1 MILARLPIHP
11 GDPVLLPAVGPMLD
25 TGARQQRVAI
35 VKSMSTILF
44 LVGLIGSARAAP
56 PLEVYGGLPG
66 VELVSLA
73 PSGDKY
79 ALVAVVGEQRKVI
92 VLNLDGKVVYA
103 ANAGNDKVRGIRWAG
118 PNHVLVKVESTFK
131 VPVYLKHN
139 YEFAAVVNID
149 LVKKKA
155 TPIFDQMRSVAHTV
169 RGDYG
174 VTQADGHLF
183 GYFGGISYD
192 RTWNDE
198 EVFTHDYAD
207 LFRVDLDTAETI
219 RVGRGDETSRDWIV
233 SPDGT
238 VLAHSGYQEQYG
250 VWRLYAGHDEEKRL
264 LERGDPRGD
273 IRMVGLGRSAGT
285 ALVVDRSGNGDVAE
299 EISTADGKA
308 AALFA
313 DQTVREYLFDPDSEQ
328 LIGAL
333 TQEEPRAYFFDPALL
348 ARYKGARKAFPSLN
362 VELVSY
368 SRHLDRLIVKTGGG
382 TDSGTYW
389 IVDIASGKASPIA
402 RPYAAVKDAEV
413 GETRRVHYMAGDGL
427 PIEAILTLPP
437 GREPKGLPLV
447 VLPHGGPI
455 GVNDDIGFDWW
466 AQAYA
471 SRGYAVLQ
479 PNYRGSSGYGRDFRQ
494 AGYGQWGRKMQS
506 DLSDGVATLAKEGT
520 IEATRVCIV
529 GAGYGGYAALAG
541 VTLEHGVYRCAVSVA
556 GPADLRQYFG
566 WQVDRNAG
574 YANDA
579 TRDWRALVGAE
590 GESNAVM
597 DTLSPALVA
606 KLADAPI
613 LLIHGKDDT
622 VVPIDQSESMA
633 AALKRAKKPYKF
645 LSLKGEDHWLSRS
658 ETRIAMLRA
667 AVEFVE
673 KYNPADGH

>member
-1 MILARLPIHP
+1 
-11 GDPVLLPAVGPMLD
+11 
-25 TGARQQRVAI
+25 
-35 VKSMSTILF
+35 
-44 LVGLIGSARAAP
+44 
-56 PLEVYGGLPG
+56 
-66 VELVSLA
+66 
-73 PSGDKY
+73 
-79 ALVAVVGEQRKVI
+79 
-92 VLNLDGKVVYA
+92 
-103 ANAGNDKVRGIRWAG
+103 
-118 PNHVLVKVESTFK
+118 
-131 VPVYLKHN
+131 
-139 YEFAAVVNID
+139 
-149 LVKKKA
+149 
-155 TPIFDQMRSVAHTV
+155 MRSVAHTV

-207 LFRVDLDTAETI
+207 LFRVDLDTAETS

-299 EISTADGKA
+299 ESSTADGKA

-348 ARYKGARKAFPSLN
+348 ARYKGARKAFPGLN

-479 PNYRGSSGYGRDFRQ
+479 PNFRGSSGYGREFRL
-494 AGYGQWGRKMQS
+494 AGYGQWGRKMQT
-506 DLSDGVATLAKEGT
+506 DLSDGVEALAKDGT
-520 IEATRVCIV
+520 IDPKRVCIV
-529 GAGYGGYAALAG
+529 GGIYGGYAALAG
-541 VTLEHGVYRCAVSVA
+541 VTLQKGIYRCAVSVA
-556 GPADLRQYFG
+556 GPADFRKFFA
-566 WQVDRNAG
+566 WQTERHGDKS
-574 YANDA
+574 DA
-579 TRDWRALVGAE
+579 TRYWRAVLGADKE
-590 GESNAVM
+590 GNAVM
-597 DTLSPALVA
+597 ASLSPALA
-606 KLADAPI
+606 AAQADAPI

-622 VVPIDQSESMA
+622 VVPIEQSESMA
-633 AALKRAKKPYKF
+633 AALKRAGKPYEYQIM
-645 LSLKGEDHWLSRS
+645 KGEDHWLSRE
-658 ETRIAMLRA
+658 ETRIAMLKA
-667 AVEFVE
+667 AVSFVQ
-673 KYNPADGH
+673 KYNPAERPQGQ